1 MSFPARIE
9 TSKWQVNME
18 LVVSTPALHQTHDL
32 LRIAKQFE
40 IGCKCTWRE
49 TPLHLGRLDAAL
61 DHRFNKGIMLL
72 KRLQLGLIHVAVA
85 MTLVPINSTLNR
97 VMIKEL
103 AISATLV
110 ALLASLPYL
119 FSPIQ
124 VAIGSYSDRHPIFGY
139 RRTPYILAGLLLCV
153 AGVIV
158 SPQVAFLMAEN
169 FPLGFV
175 AGLLAFGAWGMG
187 YNLSAVSYLSLASEL
202 SGEKERGRTIATM
215 WFMMILSIIL
225 TAIGLSRMVDPYT
238 PEALIRAFGVVAA
251 SALVLGLIGLF
262 KLEPRS
268 GISQSAAS
276 ESYTVAQMT
285 SAITANP
292 VARVFFIYLLLL
304 LAAILGQDVL
314 LEPFGAEAFGMTV
327 SQTTRITSIWGTF
340 VLLAIIIAGLL
351 ERQVSKRLVAQLG
364 NTGALLGFI
373 VIVISGILVNKSVFY
388 TGVTLLGIGTGLSTV
403 ANLSLMFD
411 LTVPGMVGLY
421 IGAWGFSN
429 ALSRLAGSLLGGW
442 VRDEVTKATGVALTG
457 YLVVF
462 SIEALMLLGA
472 AIMLYRIDVGAFR
485 RQVEEPS
492 FVEKVAIAA
501 E

>member
-1 MSFPARIE
+1 MF
-9 TSKWQVNME
+9 
-18 LVVSTPALHQTHDL
+18 
-32 LRIAKQFE
+32 
-40 IGCKCTWRE
+40 
-49 TPLHLGRLDAAL
+49 
-61 DHRFNKGIMLL
+61 L
-72 KRLQLGLIHVAVA
+72 KRFQLGLIHVAVA

-103 AISATLV
+103 SLSATLV
-110 ALLASLPYL
+110 AILASLPYL
-119 FSPIQ
+119 FAPIQ

-139 RRTPYILAGLLLCV
+139 RRTPYIFVGLILCV
-153 AGVIV
+153 LGVLV
-158 SPQVAFLMAEN
+158 SPQVAFLMADN
-169 FPLGFV
+169 FPLGLL

-202 SGEKERGRTIATM
+202 SGEKERGKTIATM
-215 WFMMILSIIL
+215 WFMMILAIIV

-251 SALVLGLIGLF
+251 SALLIGLLGLV
-262 KLEPRS
+262 KLESRS
-268 GISQSAAS
+268 SNLSSSAS
-276 ESYTVAQMT
+276 ESYTVKQMT

-292 VARVFFIYLLLL
+292 VARTFFIYLLLL

-327 SQTTRITSIWGTF
+327 TQTTRITSIWGTF
-340 VLLAIIIAGLL
+340 VLLAIIIAGFL
-351 ERQVSKRLVAQLG
+351 EGRVSKRLVAQLG

-373 VIVISGILVNKSVFY
+373 VIVISGLLINKNVFY

-429 ALSRLAGSLLGGW
+429 ALSRLTGSILGGV
-442 VRDEVTKATGVALTG
+442 VRDVVTQATGLALSG
-457 YLVVF
+457 YLIVF
-462 SIEALMLLGA
+462 SIEALMLLIA
-472 AIMLYRIDVGAFR
+472 AIMLYRIDVDAFR
-485 RQVEEPS
+485 KQIQEPT
-492 FVEKVAIAA
+492 FVEKVALAA

>member
-1 MSFPARIE
+1 MF
-9 TSKWQVNME
+9 
-18 LVVSTPALHQTHDL
+18 
-32 LRIAKQFE
+32 
-40 IGCKCTWRE
+40 
-49 TPLHLGRLDAAL
+49 
-61 DHRFNKGIMLL
+61 L
-72 KRLQLGLIHVAVA
+72 KRFQLGLIHVAVA

-103 AISATLV
+103 AISATVV

-139 RRTPYILAGLLLCV
+139 RRTPYILAGLVLCV
-153 AGVIV
+153 IGVVV
-158 SPQVAFLMAEN
+158 SPQVAFLMADN
-169 FPLGFV
+169 FTMGLLV
-175 AGLLAFGAWGMG
+175 GLLAFGAWGMG

-202 SGEKERGRTIATM
+202 SGEKGRGKTIATM
-215 WFMMILSIIL
+215 WFMMILSIIV

-238 PEALIRAFGVVAA
+238 PEALIRGFGVVAA
-251 SALVLGLIGLF
+251 AALVLGLIGLIR
-262 KLEPRS
+262 LEPRS
-268 GISQSAAS
+268 SAITGAAS
-276 ESYTVAQMT
+276 EAYAVSQMT

-292 VARVFFIYLLLL
+292 VARTFFIYLLLL

-327 SQTTRITSIWGTF
+327 TQTTRITSLWGTF
-340 VLLAIIIAGLL
+340 VLLAILIAGFL
-351 ERQVSKRLVAQLG
+351 EGRVSKRLVAQLG

-373 VIVISGILVNKSVFY
+373 IIVVSGLLKSQSVFY
-388 TGVTLLGIGTGLSTV
+388 VGVTMLGIGTGLSTV

-429 ALSRLAGSLLGGW
+429 ALSRLVGSILGGV
-442 VRDEVTKATGVALTG
+442 VRDVVTQASGNPLSG

-462 SIEALMLLGA
+462 GIEALMLLIA
-472 AIMLYRIDVGAFR
+472 AVMLYRIDVNAFKKR
-485 RQVEEPS
+485 VEEPS
-492 FVEKVAIAA
+492 FTEKVALAA